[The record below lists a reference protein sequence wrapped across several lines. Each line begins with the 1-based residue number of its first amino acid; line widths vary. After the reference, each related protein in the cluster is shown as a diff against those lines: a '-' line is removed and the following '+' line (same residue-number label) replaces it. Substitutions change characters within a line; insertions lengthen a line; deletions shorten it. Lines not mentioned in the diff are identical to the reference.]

1 MYTLVSITA
10 DGLLQKLNEM
20 CVNSS
25 VRGVEVNRLIEV
37 LNLSEQAVRSCLR
50 ELRKAGLVRAYKLQ
64 GSTMWALTLRGTSH
78 VNAVYSPV
86 IVTSRA
92 RRKKSEAEIRWLEA
106 MHKLVEITP
115 ASMSVSTRYDE
126 RGKLHLLASFGP

>member
-20 CVNSS
+20 CINSS
-25 VRGVEVNRLIEV
+25 IRGVEVSKLVEA
-37 LNLSEQAVRSCLR
+37 LNLSERAVRSCLA
-50 ELRKAGLVRAYKLQ
+50 ELRKAGLVRVFKLQ
-64 GSTMWALTLRGTSH
+64 GSMMWALTLRGTAH
-78 VNAVYSPV
+78 VSAVYSPV
-86 IVTSRA
+86 IVPSRA